1 MNIEQAVLEN
11 LKLLP
16 LQQQE
21 EVLNFSEFLK
31 HKMSTSLPS
40 PDTNLTPE
48 EKVAQWRKVIAKLP
62 KTSANLPDF
71 ALHRDSIYE
80 DDY

>member
-1 MNIEQAVLEN
+1 MNIEKAVLEN

-40 PDTNLTPE
+40 SDTNLTPE
-48 EKVAQWRKVIAKLP
+48 EKIAQWREVIAKLP
-62 KTSANLPDF
+62 KTSANLPDS